1 MKVLVVDDEKLA
13 RERLQRMVSTLDN
26 YEVVAEAASGDEA
39 VRKAV
44 EYSRILC
51 F

>member
-13 RERLQRMVSTLDN
+13 RERLQRMVATLDH

-39 VRKAV
+39 VRKAI
-44 EYSRILC
+44 ER
-51 F
+51 

>member
-26 YEVVAEAASGDEA
+26 YDVVAEACSGD
-39 VRKAV
+39 
-44 EYSRILC
+44 
-51 F
+51 